1 MLRRSHNTRRGV
13 AAVELALVMLFFIV
27 PLFIEVLEIGRL
39 IQVQQIVSN
48 AAREGARVAAQGY
61 TISSSGTPTQIY
73 AYTSSGTPSV
83 QSTVYNYLVTAGL
96 PNLTT
101 SNVSVTFTF
110 TAANSSGV
118 TPTDPYLGTMNEPF
132 TVQVSIPWSA
142 VRWVNLGFLPSNT
155 QVTYTVTW
163 QMLVDNAFTVS
174 TTLPTW

>member
-1 MLRRSHNTRRGV
+1 MVRRSNKARRGV
-13 AAVELALVMLFFIV
+13 ASVELGLVMTFFIV
-27 PLFIEVLEIGRL
+27 PLFIELLEVGRL

-61 TISSSGTPTQIY
+61 TISSSGAPTQIY
-73 AYTSSGTPSV
+73 AYSSSGSPSV
-83 QSTVYNYLVTAGL
+83 QATVYNYLVTAGL

-110 TAANSSGV
+110 TGPNSGGV
-118 TPTDPYLGTMNEPF
+118 TPTDPYLGSMNEPF
-132 TVQVSIPWSA
+132 TVTVSIPWSA